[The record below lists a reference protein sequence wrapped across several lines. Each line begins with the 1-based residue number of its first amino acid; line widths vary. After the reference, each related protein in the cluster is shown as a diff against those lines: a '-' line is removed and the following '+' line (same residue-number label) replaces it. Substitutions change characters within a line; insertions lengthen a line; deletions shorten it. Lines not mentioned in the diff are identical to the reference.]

1 MSETGYLK
9 EAERFEIQAYEKPK
23 DLKDLKDSHVA
34 FSGSPQRHPYDRK
47 KVVLIADPF
56 STQNHYY
63 EFNKA
68 DISYVEELPSIV
80 NLDGET
86 VIVAKEGAAYSDAKV
101 NSMTIGGKFD
111 GKLRAL
117 NELIILST
125 GNFSGKVVCK
135 DLVVEA
141 GGILNAEV
149 SCTKFKEVN
158 SPKETSASV
167 K

>member
-1 MSETGYLK
+1 MKNKSNN
-9 EAERFEIQAYEKPK
+9 
-23 DLKDLKDSHVA
+23 
-34 FSGSPQRHPYDRK
+34 FSIIDKGLTVDGTVSCK
-47 KVVLIADPF
+47 GKLVIKGTV
-56 STQNHYY
+56 
-63 EFNKA
+63 KG
-68 DISYVEELPSIV
+68 

-101 NSMTIGGKFD
+101 NSMTVGGKFE

-117 NELIILST
+117 DELIILST

-149 SCTKFKEVN
+149 SCIKFKEVN
-158 SPKETSASV
+158 SPKEMSASV